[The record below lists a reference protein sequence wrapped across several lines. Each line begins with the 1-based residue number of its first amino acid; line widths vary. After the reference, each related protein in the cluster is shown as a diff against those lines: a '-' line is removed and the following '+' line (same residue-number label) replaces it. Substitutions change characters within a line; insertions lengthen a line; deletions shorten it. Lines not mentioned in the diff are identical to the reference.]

1 MNKPWSSFGG
11 TIVALALALGAS
23 AQTNPVSPPPIES
36 RPVVVPPS
44 APPER
49 GTLPARPERPAVPG
63 KPVPSKDMKD
73 LVQDFQNARE
83 SFRKQ
88 QLELNR
94 QLKSASEEQRA
105 VIRQQIQEN
114 IQQWLEQQ
122 KALTAELRE
131 QAKEMAD
138 EHKNLD
144 EVIKSGTSGGGR
156 PRR

>member
-1 MNKPWSSFGG
+1 
-11 TIVALALALGAS
+11 
-23 AQTNPVSPPPIES
+23 
-36 RPVVVPPS
+36 
-44 APPER
+44 
-49 GTLPARPERPAVPG
+49 
-63 KPVPSKDMKD
+63 MKD

-105 VIRQQIQEN
+105 AIRQQIQEN
-114 IQQWLEQQ
+114 LQQWLEQQ

-138 EHKNLD
+138 EHKNYAP
-144 EVIKSGTSGGGR
+144 VIDSTKSGGGR